1 MFDPEW
7 DEGCKGCSYFADN
20 FVGSLIHLAARNTSF
35 AVISRASL
43 AKIESF
49 RQRMG
54 WNFPWLSSFGNDF
67 NFDLQVTLDPDRD
80 EYQYN
85 FAEAKALLA
94 AGKIWFSKGELPGLS
109 VFFRDDEDIF
119 HSYSTYQRGTDLFLN
134 TYNFLDITPLGR
146 QEESEKM
153 FEWLRHHDRYTP

>member
-1 MFDPEW
+1 
-7 DEGCKGCSYFADN
+7 
-20 FVGSLIHLAARNTSF
+20 
-35 AVISRASL
+35 
-43 AKIESF
+43 
-49 RQRMG
+49 MG